1 MKYESDEQRM
11 PSPEDQAN
19 GCRPTESFW
28 LRRLPWLIALV
39 TLLPGCASSSAVHP
53 RGASSQ
59 PAAVYTRVSTP
70 ETNIVSL
77 QIALKKFV
85 PRSGRGAAVWLSG
98 VSHIGESNYYAGLQR
113 HLEAQNLV
121 LFEGVGAR
129 DRTLRFDPAEQSSIQ
144 HTLATSL
151 GLVFQLTAINYD
163 RPHFRNSDL
172 TVPELQRMLAGDHQA
187 GGAPSKSPGNSDD
200 DAGSAREESPE
211 FRELMGVMN
220 GSSIL
225 GMLVHLG
232 VRFLGSSPKLQ
243 AMTKLA
249 MIETLGSF
257 QGDLAEVKSVPPEL
271 QRLMA
276 VIVRGRNEVVL
287 RDLRKNLRTA
297 RSGQSIS
304 VFYGAGHMA
313 DLEKRLVEDL
323 GYRRREELWMT
334 ALSVDIRAAG
344 LTSAEL
350 QMVRGLVQWQLNALK
365 SR

>member
-1 MKYESDEQRM
+1 MH
-11 PSPEDQAN
+11 
-19 GCRPTESFW
+19 W
-28 LRRLPWLIALV
+28 RLSWLIVLAG
-39 TLLPGCASSSAVHP
+39 LLSGCASSSTVRHRESSAQPV
-53 RGASSQ
+53 AS
-59 PAAVYTRVSTP
+59 YTRVSTP
-70 ETNIVSL
+70 DTNVVSL
-77 QIALKKFV
+77 QIALRKFV

-113 HLEAQNLV
+113 HLDAQSLV

-151 GLVFQLTAINYD
+151 GLVFQLTAIDYD
-163 RPHFRNSDL
+163 RPNFRNSDL
-172 TVPELQRMLAGDHQA
+172 TVPELQRMLAGDHPPA
-187 GGAPSKSPGNSDD
+187 GASPKSSGNSSDD

-220 GSSIL
+220 GSSML

-271 QRLMA
+271 QRLMT
-276 VIVRGRNEVVL
+276 VIVRGRNDVVL

-313 DLEKRLVEDL
+313 DLEKRLVDDL
-323 GYRRREELWMT
+323 GYRRGEERWMT

-344 LTSAEL
+344 LTPAEL

-365 SR
+365 SQ